1 MDALVSERQPDSAQ
15 LDHLRVETRLVGVDE
30 TDPVQELLQHLG
42 PAGQR
47 EEQVVVGVRL
57 FEPHLKPTPQFVVEF
72 SRVSFRQPSMVVRH
86 VVRTYQQRPAVWPRS
101 RPRYP
106 QLGPLPFIH
115 PGRMNLFERT
125 VTLLEVCDESR

>member
-57 FEPHLKPTPQFVVEF
+57 FEPHHCAFKTNGFCALQVHFTP
-72 SRVSFRQPSMVVRH
+72 
-86 VVRTYQQRPAVWPRS
+86 PAPVIGDKLRIAAAS
-101 RPRYP
+101 
-106 QLGPLPFIH
+106 
-115 PGRMNLFERT
+115 
-125 VTLLEVCDESR
+125 TLAL